1 MTTNNGTTVI
11 STPEGM
17 QYAGYA
23 TLKGQLKLEKLGM
36 SHSAMRGKK
45 LRPMWAAKLGLK
57 PRDSYEKFIAECER
71 RMEELLK
78 AAQEA
83 QQAK

>member
-1 MTTNNGTTVI
+1 MTTSNSTTVI
-11 STPEGM
+11 NTPDGM

-23 TLKGQLKLEKLGM
+23 TLKSQLKMEKIGM

-57 PRDSYEKFIAECER
+57 PRDSYEMFIAECQK
-71 RMEELLK
+71 RMDELLEK
-78 AAQEA
+78 AKQAQ
-83 QQAK
+83 

>member
-1 MTTNNGTTVI
+1 MTTANGTTVI
-11 STPEGM
+11 NTPDGM
-17 QYAGYA
+17 EYAGYA

-57 PRDSYEKFIAECER
+57 PRDDYEKFIAECQR
-71 RMEELLK
+71 RMDEIIAK
-78 AAQEA
+78 REA
-83 QQAK
+83 N

>member
-23 TLKGQLKLEKLGM
+23 TLKSQLKMEKIGM
-36 SHSAMRGKK
+36 THSAMRGKK

-57 PRDSYEKFIAECER
+57 PRDSYDMFIAECQR
-71 RMEELLK
+71 RMDELLE
-78 AAQEA
+78 AAKQA
-83 QQAK
+83 Q

>member
-1 MTTNNGTTVI
+1 MTTNNGTIVI
-11 STPEGM
+11 DTPEAM

-23 TLKGQLKLEKLGM
+23 TLKQQLKLEKLGM

-57 PRDSYEKFIAECER
+57 PRDDYEKFIAECQR
-71 RMEELLK
+71 RMDEIL
-78 AAQEA
+78 AAKQA
-83 QQAK
+83 Q